1 MPGPRPVRRRL
12 CNAAPILMCAG
23 LFARASAA
31 ADAKIPAYVEM
42 GMCSAAPSDEV
53 MSLVRVE
60 LGAQLA
66 DAPSETGCRVVV
78 DCWGDV
84 VTVSVS
90 APDRL
95 ARSHRTDLTGSPF
108 AVRPRIVALEI
119 AELVRDVARE
129 PEVLGGA
136 SADQH
141 RSSIVAPTPW
151 GPERPTETPARHES
165 AGHIGLGAF
174 ALASTFRYDGRW
186 LLGGGL
192 RFDYARDWLCA
203 GLDATLAAREESSDL
218 GSAQVLLTRLSPYIA
233 WRLAA
238 RGLVGRLGAGYA
250 VGMARIAGRAD
261 DARGAGDTLS
271 GPWAGPYALA
281 GIAYAA
287 TDALSLDLR
296 AETGW
301 VMLPVVGQVAR
312 GNDIAIQGAWTSVL
326 VGMSFAL

>member
-1 MPGPRPVRRRL
+1 VTPGPTPVRRRL
-12 CNAAPILMCAG
+12 RNAAPILTCVG
-23 LFARASAA
+23 LFARASE
-31 ADAKIPAYVEM
+31 ADTKTPAYVEM
-42 GMCSAAPSDEV
+42 GTCAAAPSDEV

-60 LGAQLA
+60 LGTQLV
-66 DAPSETGCRVVV
+66 DAPSETSCRVVV
-78 DCWGDV
+78 ECWGDV

-90 APDRL
+90 APERL

-108 AVRPRIVALEI
+108 TVRPRIVALEI

-129 PEVLGGA
+129 PEVLRTA
-136 SADQH
+136 PADQH
-141 RSSIVAPTPW
+141 RPPTIAPTPW
-151 GPERPTETPARHES
+151 GPERPTETPVRRES
-165 AGHIGLGAF
+165 SAQTGLGAF

-192 RFDYARDWLCA
+192 RFDYSRDWLCA
-203 GLDATLAAREESSDL
+203 GLDATLATREEASEL
-218 GSAQVLLTRLSPYIA
+218 GSAQVLLTRLSPYVA

-250 VGMARIAGRAD
+250 VGMARVAGRAD

-281 GIAYAA
+281 GVAYAA

-296 AETGW
+296 AEMGW